1 LLQGTTRSFHRTS
14 KVVVLGAITCSLLLP
29 QGLALAD
36 SVNTS
41 STDTVMTER
50 MNLAIAAGEIPMPE
64 ATTADPTKVKF
75 SKEKAVAKVLE
86 LFPMLKD
93 AETSNITLGINN
105 TYPAPVNQMVWD
117 IQWNYQ
123 IGNAGYGF
131 SSQVDAISGD
141 LINTYVSFPF
151 MDEEAYYPP
160 KISREQALV
169 KAHDFITKAVTSI
182 SVKDLHEENVNFGY
196 ANQALFG
203 PVQYSF
209 YFTIMKNGIPSQADA
224 INISVNANGDIVQ
237 FSKPSDQLS
246 YPSSKAKITEAEA
259 IKKFKDEL
267 DIELCY
273 IPIRKTNQITDWIM
287 GYRPQESGVYPI
299 DAITGKRISN
309 DGTTISSLPV
319 TYSEVPQTKNLFKS
333 RNNKIQLS
341 AEEAGKIVQDVAQ
354 IPAGF
359 TLQHK
364 SLSPNYLNPKQQTW
378 NLYWAQGNSNS
389 GFQSQYSAEVDA
401 DTGEI
406 IQFQINDMNP
416 NVPKQNPNI
425 PKGLTKLS
433 KASAKQ
439 KSIDLINRLYANAPS
454 ELKVIN
460 HEDGWNFQADSSQYR
475 YEFQR
480 FYKGIPVSDGKVG
493 LTFDTYGRLRSYSAY
508 RNAGL
513 DKITDTPVIKV
524 TKDEALEAYRNQ
536 YTIKLQYSRFG
547 GYYSDSIITKVQL
560 RLVYNPSP
568 IDILKSNQVLDA
580 VSGKWVSQYDIQG
593 QLQAKT
599 TPLDIKGHS
608 AEKDLT
614 TLVEYGILTPDPDGK
629 LNPDAVIN
637 VGDWLSMMVKSITP
651 YYEGYYGGIELKP
664 VAGINTD
671 NPLYSIVTF
680 AVDRQWIK
688 NDTTFQPEKELTRE
702 QLAIILTS
710 IVKYSKIS
718 LHLNKDTSVSQ
729 FSDANDIQNKGAV
742 AIAIKLG
749 LLEGENGKFNPQQK
763 VTKAQA
769 ASTIMKLVKL
779 QGMTDQSIGQQR

>member
-1 LLQGTTRSFHRTS
+1 
-14 KVVVLGAITCSLLLP
+14 
-29 QGLALAD
+29 
-36 SVNTS
+36 
-41 STDTVMTER
+41 
-50 MNLAIAAGEIPMPE
+50 
-64 ATTADPTKVKF
+64 
-75 SKEKAVAKVLE
+75 
-86 LFPMLKD
+86 
-93 AETSNITLGINN
+93 
-105 TYPAPVNQMVWD
+105 
-117 IQWNYQ
+117 
-123 IGNAGYGF
+123 
-131 SSQVDAISGD
+131 
-141 LINTYVSFPF
+141 
-151 MDEEAYYPP
+151 
-160 KISREQALV
+160 
-169 KAHDFITKAVTSI
+169 
-182 SVKDLHEENVNFGY
+182 
-196 ANQALFG
+196 
-203 PVQYSF
+203 
-209 YFTIMKNGIPSQADA
+209 
-224 INISVNANGDIVQ
+224 
-237 FSKPSDQLS
+237 
-246 YPSSKAKITEAEA
+246 
-259 IKKFKDEL
+259 
-267 DIELCY
+267 
-273 IPIRKTNQITDWIM
+273 
-287 GYRPQESGVYPI
+287 
-299 DAITGKRISN
+299 
-309 DGTTISSLPV
+309 
-319 TYSEVPQTKNLFKS
+319 
-333 RNNKIQLS
+333 
-341 AEEAGKIVQDVAQ
+341 
-354 IPAGF
+354 
-359 TLQHK
+359 
-364 SLSPNYLNPKQQTW
+364 
-378 NLYWAQGNSNS
+378 
-389 GFQSQYSAEVDA
+389 
-401 DTGEI
+401 
-406 IQFQINDMNP
+406 
-416 NVPKQNPNI
+416 
-425 PKGLTKLS
+425 
-433 KASAKQ
+433 
-439 KSIDLINRLYANAPS
+439 
-454 ELKVIN
+454 
-460 HEDGWNFQADSSQYR
+460 
-475 YEFQR
+475 
-480 FYKGIPVSDGKVG
+480 
-493 LTFDTYGRLRSYSAY
+493 
-508 RNAGL
+508 L